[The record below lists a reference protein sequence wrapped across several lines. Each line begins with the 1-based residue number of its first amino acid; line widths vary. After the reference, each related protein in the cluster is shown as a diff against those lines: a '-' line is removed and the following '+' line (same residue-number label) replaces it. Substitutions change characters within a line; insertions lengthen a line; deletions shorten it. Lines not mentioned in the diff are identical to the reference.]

1 MKYAGFIGGSDVSQT
16 PIADAERTVNWYME
30 ALPANAKNKY
40 ALYPT
45 PGQSPFLSVSDTG
58 GRALFSMNDRTFAVM
73 GPTLYELF
81 ATATK
86 INRGTVAQDNNPATI
101 SYNGPAGGQ
110 LFITSGGNG
119 YIFTL
124 ATNVLTQVLTGD
136 ATMGGMLDGYFIA
149 FGASNARI
157 RISNLAPDG
166 HVWDPTQFAARSA
179 APDPW
184 KAMVVAQQPPGIW
197 LIGEQTGEVWFDEG
211 SSFPFAPIPGA
222 SFRYG
227 TPAPFSL
234 GVAGDSVTWLSQ
246 TAEGAG
252 IIVSARGYTPQPI
265 STPSVQAAIGMYAR
279 TTTIS
284 DAELFTYQDEGH
296 SFSIFNFPSAN
307 ASWAFD
313 RTTEVWAERG
323 TWNAPAGRYDYWHPR
338 VHCYAFG
345 KHLVAERATGAIT
358 TLDVSVGAEAD
369 GSAIRR
375 LRIAPGLFSEHRP
388 LLIRRLEVYLEAG
401 LGLISGLGSDPQVM
415 WRTSDDGGK
424 TWGHQRRESAGKMG
438 QYSRRVIF
446 NRMGISRDR
455 VNEMTVSDPIP
466 WRIVDAYIN
475 NEMASG
481 GQ

>member
-1 MKYAGFIGGSDVSQT
+1 MRYPGFIGGSEVSQSV
-16 PIADAERTVNWYME
+16 IADGEDTINWYLE
-30 ALPANAKNKY
+30 ALPPNAKNKY

-45 PGQSPFLSVSDTG
+45 PGQRAFLTVTNIG

-81 ATATK
+81 SSATST
-86 INRGTVAQDNNPATI
+86 NRGTVAQDNNPATI
-101 SYNGPAGGQ
+101 SYNGPTGGQ

-149 FGASNARI
+149 FAATTSRI
-157 RISNLAPDG
+157 RLSNLNDG
-166 HVWDPTQFAARSA
+166 ATWDPTQFAARNA

-184 KAMVVAQQPPGIW
+184 KAMVVASQPPGVW
-197 LIGEQTGEVWFDEG
+197 LIGEQSGEVWYDAG
-211 SSFPFAPIPGA
+211 TSFPLAPIPGA
-222 SFRYG
+222 SFRFG
-227 TPAPFSL
+227 TPAPFSV
-234 GVAGDSVTWLSQ
+234 GVAGDRVSWLSQ
-246 TAEGAG
+246 NAEGAG
-252 IIVSARGYTPQPI
+252 IIVAARGYTPVPI
-265 STPSVQAAIGMYAR
+265 SSPAVQAAISSYGL
-279 TTTIS
+279 TSTIA
-284 DAELFTYQDEGH
+284 DAELFSYQDQGH
-296 SFSIFNFPSAN
+296 SFSVFTFPRAK

-313 RTTEVWAERG
+313 TTTEVWAKRG
-323 TWNAPAGRYDYWHPR
+323 TWDTATGQFDYWHPR

-345 KHLVAERATGAIT
+345 KHLVADRSTNSINSM
-358 TLDVSVGAEAD
+358 DVSFGSEAD

-375 LRIAPGLFSEHRP
+375 VRVAPGLFNEHRQM
-388 LLIRRLEVYLEAG
+388 LIRRLEVYLEAG
-401 LGLISGLGSDPQVM
+401 LGLISGQGSNPIVM

-424 TWGHQRRESAGKMG
+424 TWGRQRMESAGRMG
-438 QYSRRVIF
+438 EYSKRVIF
-446 NRMGISRDR
+446 TRMGISRDR

-475 NEMASG
+475 NDGASG